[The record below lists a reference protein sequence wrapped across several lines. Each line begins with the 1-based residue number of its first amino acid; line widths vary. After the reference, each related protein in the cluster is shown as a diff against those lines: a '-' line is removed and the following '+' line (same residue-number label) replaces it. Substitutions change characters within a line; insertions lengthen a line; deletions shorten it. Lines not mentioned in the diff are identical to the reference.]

1 MFSVESTLTAS
12 LFLVWCILV
21 SGSDA
26 ILKPVLLSR
35 GSHIP
40 MLVILLGA
48 LGGMAM
54 SGIVGLFVGAVI
66 LSLTYELMMAWLG
79 LEDQNQEEIQ
89 KD

>member
-1 MFSVESTLTAS
+1 
-12 LFLVWCILV
+12 
-21 SGSDA
+21 
-26 ILKPVLLSR
+26 
-35 GSHIP
+35 

>member
-1 MFSVESTLTAS
+1 M
-12 LFLVWCILV
+12 

-26 ILKPVLLSR
+26 ILRPMLLSR

-66 LSLTYELMMAWLG
+66 LSLSYELMVSWLD
-79 LEDQNQEEIQ
+79 LEPKEED
-89 KD
+89 K